1 MAGKSSTRNRLP
13 QWIKN
18 IIHRS
23 PWTMIFYILRGKIE
37 NKKKERR
44 NTPVLFYTPVLLQKY
59 ILNICEIN
67 CMIFIGVKNK
77 KKS

>member
-18 IIHRS
+18 IIHRI

-37 NKKKERR
+37 NKKKKEEIPPFYSIPPFYYR
-44 NTPVLFYTPVLLQKY
+44 NTF
-59 ILNICEIN
+59 
-67 CMIFIGVKNK
+67 
-77 KKS
+77 